1 MNDAIASTATI
12 LGLIILVGL
21 FFVALSSRK
30 LWDRLSYLELPDF
43 SAEALSGP
51 ALIQNGNGGDDR
63 VRLEE
68 MRVSAENQQISQVFQ
83 YYKHILRQAQVSFL
97 FSIAAATLGFGII
110 VVVGIIIPLMDPA
123 QGDFRYSGII
133 SGLIIDAVAL
143 LFFSRLNQA
152 QKAMTEFF
160 EKLRL
165 DRRVSDALR
174 LCDLVAN
181 PDVRSQLQ
189 YDLCLHFAGIRGRNA
204 GGNPSL
210 NGATPKAKRASKGR
224 EPAEVDLAEKGM

>member
-1 MNDAIASTATI
+1 MNDTIASTAMI
-12 LGLIILVGL
+12 VGLIILAGMFL
-21 FFVALSSRK
+21 VALSSRK
-30 LWDRLSYLELPDF
+30 LWDRLAYLELPDF
-43 SAEALSGP
+43 KPESLAGQALLPRVGTD
-51 ALIQNGNGGDDR
+51 GDR

-68 MRVSAENQQISQVFQ
+68 MRLAAENQQISQVFQ
-83 YYKHILRQAQVSFL
+83 YYKHILRQAQLSFL

-110 VVVGIIIPLMDPA
+110 VVVGIIIPLLNPA

-133 SGLIIDAVAL
+133 SGLIIDAVAV
-143 LFFSRLNQA
+143 LFFSRMNQA

-181 PDVRSQLQ
+181 ADVRSQLQ
-189 YDLCLHFAGIRGRNA
+189 YDLCLHFAGIKGRNTA
-204 GGNPSL
+204 GAPSTNGTNPKS
-210 NGATPKAKRASKGR
+210 KRTSKR
-224 EPAEVDLAEKGM
+224 VEPAEADIENRS